1 MMRLL
6 MALALASLNAACAL
20 QGFGTELTSI
30 PLATAGATSIYSG
43 PADQRSIVVVQSPA
57 TIVETTTTTGGVTTV
72 TRTNYP
78 SQTYVCPQPPGD
90 VAYSRT
96 AETLFKLGVDAPA
109 TGTDGNLDSAFR
121 AGAAAA
127 ELAGRSPTVLLA
139 REMLSFTC
147 VQSALPPNAMAEAN
161 FNRLADM
168 LENFSA
174 AERQRAAAAV
184 VQAQADA
191 VDARV
196 DNAVVEEIVL
206 QGRTVR
212 ETRTNAI
219 VANLSLP
226 NGSLNTA
233 KVRTV
238 ADVAA
243 VQRALGPSELG
254 AFRNLRSVPD
264 LRGFLIDIE
273 LPELAVL
280 ETASKP

>member
-1 MMRLL
+1 MRLL
-6 MALALASLNAACAL
+6 LALALASLSSACAL

-57 TIVETTTTTGGVTTV
+57 TTVETTTTTGGVSTV
-72 TRTNYP
+72 TRTTYP

-96 AETLFKLGVDAPA
+96 AETLFKLGIDAPA

-147 VQSALPPNAMAEAN
+147 VQSALPPSAMAQAN

-191 VDARV
+191 AEAGL
-196 DNAVVEEIVL
+196 DNAEVQQRVAE
-206 QGRTVR
+206 GATVR

-219 VANLSLP
+219 VAGLSLP
-226 NGSLNTA
+226 SGGLNA
-233 KVRTV
+233 NKRNQV

-243 VQRALGPSELG
+243 VQSALSAGELA
-254 AFRNLRSVPD
+254 AFRQLRTIPD
-264 LRGFLIDIE
+264 LRGFLVDIE
-273 LPELAVL
+273 HRGLAAL
-280 ETASKP
+280 ENASK